1 MRDILLIPSLLMLVF
16 SLGLELLIVLG
27 GGNYREIENAREK
40 ALSSKGNIDRLFARC
55 FYILVDH
62 RPFLG
67 LLGLAGLIV
76 SIFNK

>member
-1 MRDILLIPSLLMLVF
+1 MRDFLLIPSLLMLAF

-27 GGNYREIENAREK
+27 GGNYKEIENDREK
-40 ALSSKGNIDRLFARC
+40 ALSAKSNIERLFARC
-55 FYILVDH
+55 FYVLADH
-62 RPFLG
+62 RPLLG